1 MSLLLFHQVIDAMD
15 FAVYAYD
22 VEHVIVD
29 NLQVRQSVPF
39 DFAVR
44 LFSPCPPPARYLQFM
59 LSRVGRKNGG
69 GAFGDRFDQQDLAI
83 EKFRRFATD
92 VRTDAKIFYAD
103 HIPRKPP
110 SCRMLISMV

>member
-29 NLQVRQSVPF
+29 NLQVGQSVPF

-44 LFSPCPPPARYLQFM
+44 LFSPCPPPRAICSLCFHEWEERM
-59 LSRVGRKNGG
+59 EAVPSVI
-69 GAFGDRFDQQDLAI
+69 DLI
-83 EKFRRFATD
+83 NR
-92 VRTDAKIFYAD
+92 I
-103 HIPRKPP
+103 
-110 SCRMLISMV
+110 